1 MKKRV
6 ALCCLLVAWVWM
18 LAGCGAGPA
27 LPLNGTDSVSV
38 SSSASEDTFSP
49 EDMSTFTF
57 EGTEYTFPLSYDV
70 LTEQGWTVSDYSYE
84 LFSNPQEVIG
94 KPEGEELETCF
105 LRMQNEKYA
114 GIDMEIEIFGWS
126 DPNRALGS
134 VEELVDEFEANG
146 VWGINIFPS
155 DDATDAPAFPDLSFR
170 GVTFGSSDEDIIEAF
185 GTDYDST
192 FGDNSYGYFVMDTG
206 TTSFYSLRFETEN
219 NAVYSISATIG

>member
-1 MKKRV
+1 MKKRIW
-6 ALCCLLVAWVWM
+6 LCCLLALCALF
-18 LAGCGAGPA
+18 LAGCGANPA
-27 LPLNGTDSVSV
+27 GTQLPASTP
-38 SSSASEDTFSP
+38 SSETAAGEDTFTS
-49 EDMSTFTF
+49 EDMKTFTF

-94 KPEGEELETCF
+94 KPEGEKLETCF

-170 GVTFGSSDEDIIEAF
+170 GVTFGSSAEDIVEAF

-192 FGDNSYGYFVMDTG
+192 FGENSYGYFVMDTG